1 MKTGLV
7 SLSTAA
13 VLAVACANASAVDFS
28 FSGVFTGDD
37 DVQFFDFSV
46 GMESLVT
53 FRTLSYAGGTNAA
66 GTEIARGGF
75 DPILA
80 LFDSRGIL
88 INQNDDG
95 GFRVPGDPVTGA
107 HWDTYLQS
115 VLQPGAYSVSVM
127 QYANFA
133 LGPNLSNGF
142 LGAHT
147 RGFRDNTGTIRSG
160 HWAFDILNVNAAIAA
175 STVSSVAVPE
185 PETYAL
191 MMCGVAAIGLVRR
204 RKSKPYRPAPNRT
217 GIR

>member
-1 MKTGLV
+1 MAIAGADA
-7 SLSTAA
+7 AA
-13 VLAVACANASAVDFS
+13 VDYS
-28 FSGVFTGDD
+28 FSGRFGGDD
-37 DVQFFDFSV
+37 DVQLFDFSV

-66 GTEIARGGF
+66 GTAIPRGGF

-80 LFDSRGIL
+80 LFDGRGLL

-107 HWDTYLQS
+107 HWDTYLRS
-115 VLQPGAYSVSVM
+115 VLEPGTYTVSVM

-147 RGFRDNTGTIRSG
+147 HDFRDNTGTLRDG
-160 HWAFDILNVNAAIAA
+160 HWAFDILNVNSAAAVAA
-175 STVSSVAVPE
+175 TTSIAVPE
-185 PETYAL
+185 PGTYLL
-191 MMCGVAAIGLVRR
+191 MGLGLLGMMLLGRR
-204 RKSKPYRPAPNRT
+204 NSRH
-217 GIR
+217 